1 MPRGRQRAR
10 LRGAASAAAG
20 RALRARASKGF
31 TRTRLGAALVR
42 AAARRASRPS
52 ASRAHVVA
60 PAAARL
66 AHALW
71 QRSRARPA
79 ALGRAAAPHASR
91 PPAIAPIRGGACLAP
106 AATRLAHALRQ
117 RSRAAAPRSYR
128 LRRLAPRGRR
138 PARLRGSAGRGGA
151 ARLLRRRFARCR
163 AALARAAAPRLSR
176 PSATAR
182 VRGAGAGCGEA
193 RVRAWRCSL
202 AAEPLSHRLR
212 RVAPRGSLVVV
223 GQRAYVA
230 APAAARLA
238 SAALALPHTARSS
251 ESRHAGRAR
260 WRRAGSALA
269 RPRIRHAESG

>member
-1 MPRGRQRAR
+1 MVRRRPRPGGHYAHALRRA
-10 LRGAASAAAG
+10 S
-20 RALRARASKGF
+20 RARASAPRSYELRRVAPRGRRPAAPTWWRRPRRGSH
-31 TRTRLGAALVR
+31 TRFGSVR
-42 AAARRASRPS
+42 A
-52 ASRAHVVA
+52 
-60 PAAARL
+60 
-66 AHALW
+66 
-71 QRSRARPA
+71 PA

-117 RSRAAAPRSYR
+117 RSRAAAPRSYG

-202 AAEPLSHRLR
+202 AAEPLSHKLR